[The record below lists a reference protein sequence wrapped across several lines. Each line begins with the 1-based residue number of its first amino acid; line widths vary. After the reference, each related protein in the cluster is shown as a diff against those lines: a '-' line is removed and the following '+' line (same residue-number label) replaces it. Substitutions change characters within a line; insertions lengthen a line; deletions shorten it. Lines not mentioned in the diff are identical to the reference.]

1 MDKLDAMTEQVRDFC
16 DARDWRNYH
25 TPKELAI
32 GMATESSELLQLFR
46 FMSNNRIAEM
56 FEDTEQRQAIED
68 EVADTLLFLL
78 RFADLNG
85 IDLPAALSSK
95 LKRNGERYPVGASA
109 DEYRKADHHE
119 KRVRP
124 STIHASPPPAL
135 RDKRIAAGLWH
146 TKARIP
152 P

>member
-16 DARDWRNYH
+16 DARDWRKYH

-46 FMSNNRIAEM
+46 FMSDERIAEM
-56 FEDTEQRQAIED
+56 FEDTKQRQAIED

-95 LKRNGERYPVGASA
+95 LVRNGERYPTNASSV
-109 DEYRKADHHE
+109 EYRKAGHSE
-119 KRVRP
+119 
-124 STIHASPPPAL
+124 
-135 RDKRIAAGLWH
+135 
-146 TKARIP
+146 
-152 P
+152 

>member
-16 DARDWRNYH
+16 DDRGWRKYH

-46 FMSNNRIAEM
+46 FMSDERIAGM

-78 RFADLNG
+78 RFADLNE
-85 IDLPAALSSK
+85 IDLAAALSSK
-95 LKRNGERYPVGASA
+95 LKRNVERYPVDASSN
-109 DEYRKADHHE
+109 EYRKADHHE
-119 KRVRP
+119 
-124 STIHASPPPAL
+124 
-135 RDKRIAAGLWH
+135 
-146 TKARIP
+146 
-152 P
+152 

>member
-16 DARDWRNYH
+16 DARDWCKYH

-46 FMSNNRIAEM
+46 LMSDERIAEM

-78 RFADLNG
+78 RFADLNR
-85 IDLPAALSSK
+85 INLPAVLSSK
-95 LKRNGERYPVGASA
+95 LIRNGERYPINASSV
-109 DEYRKADHHE
+109 EYRKADHRE
-119 KRVRP
+119 
-124 STIHASPPPAL
+124 
-135 RDKRIAAGLWH
+135 
-146 TKARIP
+146 
-152 P
+152 

>member
-1 MDKLDAMTEQVRDFC
+1 MNIRGGLRTMDKLDAMTEQVRDFC
-16 DARDWRNYH
+16 DARDWRKYH

-46 FMSNNRIAEM
+46 FMSDERIAEM
-56 FEDTEQRQAIED
+56 FEETEQRQAIED

-78 RFADLNG
+78 RFADLNE

-95 LKRNGERYPVGASA
+95 LKRNGERYPVDASS

-119 KRVRP
+119 
-124 STIHASPPPAL
+124 
-135 RDKRIAAGLWH
+135 
-146 TKARIP
+146 
-152 P
+152 

>member
-16 DARDWRNYH
+16 DARDWRSYH

-46 FMSNNRIAEM
+46 FMSDERIAEM
-56 FEDTEQRQAIED
+56 FKDAEQRQAIED

-78 RFADLNG
+78 RFADLNE

-95 LKRNGERYPVGASA
+95 LMRNGERYPINAPS
-109 DEYRKADHHE
+109 DEYRKAGHHE
-119 KRVRP
+119 
-124 STIHASPPPAL
+124 
-135 RDKRIAAGLWH
+135 
-146 TKARIP
+146 
-152 P
+152 